1 MSKAPYIRTT
11 TTELKP
17 EIESEVTRRAEM
29 QAERSST
36 QAKKASAAPRS
47 VQKFSA
53 VKPAA
58 APRSNTNRPGSAM
71 SLRAGA
77 RRGLGGSGKR

>member
-1 MSKAPYIRTT
+1 MKKLFVIALNLVILAQ
-11 TTELKP
+11 E
-17 EIESEVTRRAEM
+17 
-29 QAERSST
+29 
-36 QAKKASAAPRS
+36 KKASAAPRS
-47 VQKFSA
+47 VQKFSTG
-53 VKPAA
+53 KPAA